1 MSFYL
6 LEIGCEEIPAAF
18 VPNSAEYLKN
28 EFEKQLNIHN
38 LSVEDIITGGTPKRL
53 YAYLKNLA
61 DKQSDKTEIVTG
73 PPANIAFDDNGNLT
87 TVGLKFV
94 ESKGLDVS
102 TVKKVSLPKG
112 DYLQGEK
119 KTGGSNADVIL
130 KEIVPSIILSISF
143 PKSMR
148 WGNGDFR
155 FARPVHSF
163 LSIYNNNILDFEID
177 NIKSSNNTMG
187 HRFLAPNSIK
197 VKNFDEYK
205 SSLEK
210 AFVIIDIEERKKII
224 KSQALKFEKEN
235 GFTIQLDSG
244 LLDTV
249 ANLVEYPYGIVGSF
263 DEEFLQL
270 PNEVLV
276 TSMKVHQKYFPIEK
290 DGKLINKFFAI
301 SNMKSDTGDE
311 LIRQGYER
319 VLRARLNDANF
330 FFKNDR
336 LVPLLSRVEALKKV
350 VYQEKLGTSYEKM
363 ERFKSIALWLD
374 SYLNLN
380 KNTTISEVALLSKA
394 DLMSEMVYEFPELQG
409 LMGSYYALFEG
420 KEESVSKGIYEH
432 YLPRF
437 AGDDLPSTI
446 EGAIVSIADKLDT
459 ISGAFAIGMIPTGNL
474 DPYGL
479 RRSAIGILSICEKFS
494 FRIDYRELVEFSLSL
509 FEEKIK
515 FNKREVAEKVINF
528 IFQRWKQLL
537 ISKDMVDSEVF
548 DAIIDK
554 SSDPIAL
561 QQLATIITKERNSQE
576 FQIIA
581 GSFKRINNILKKN
594 NWHDT
599 EYNINLFQSD
609 EEKIV
614 AHHIDKQNIDNF
626 LKNEQYK
633 EALEE
638 LLKFAPAVNDFFD
651 KVMVMAEDEEVRIN
665 RLSLIAR
672 LRKVF
677 MSIGNFDNITIKDK

>member
-1 MSFYL
+1 
-6 LEIGCEEIPAAF
+6 
-18 VPNSAEYLKN
+18 
-28 EFEKQLNIHN
+28 
-38 LSVEDIITGGTPKRL
+38 
-53 YAYLKNLA
+53 
-61 DKQSDKTEIVTG
+61 
-73 PPANIAFDDNGNLT
+73 
-87 TVGLKFV
+87 
-94 ESKGLDVS
+94 
-102 TVKKVSLPKG
+102 
-112 DYLQGEK
+112 
-119 KTGGSNADVIL
+119 
-130 KEIVPSIILSISF
+130 
-143 PKSMR
+143 
-148 WGNGDFR
+148 
-155 FARPVHSF
+155 
-163 LSIYNNNILDFEID
+163 
-177 NIKSSNNTMG
+177 
-187 HRFLAPNSIK
+187 
-197 VKNFDEYK
+197 
-205 SSLEK
+205 
-210 AFVIIDIEERKKII
+210 
-224 KSQALKFEKEN
+224 
-235 GFTIQLDSG
+235 
-244 LLDTV
+244 
-249 ANLVEYPYGIVGSF
+249 
-263 DEEFLQL
+263 
-270 PNEVLV
+270 
-276 TSMKVHQKYFPIEK
+276 
-290 DGKLINKFFAI
+290 
-301 SNMKSDTGDE
+301 MKSDTGDE

-614 AHHIDKQNIDNF
+614 AHHIDKQHIDNF